1 MQVMVGLG
9 LILMLSSV
17 VAVAPVES
25 ETMREGVVEPALVRV
40 PVRVPV
46 AERLKPGGRLP
57 GAALQV

>member
-1 MQVMVGLG
+1 M
-9 LILMLSSV
+9 MLSSA

-25 ETMREGVVEPALVRV
+25 ETMREGVVEPALVGV